1 VAAVQTHLIDMII
14 IKGLKGP
21 TLLVEAIQLSA
32 EVEYFE
38 LTSNKSLT
46 SGAQL
51 DKVISR
57 ACRVFWSCRGT
68 SE

>member
-1 VAAVQTHLIDMII
+1 MII

-32 EVEYFE
+32 EVEYFG
-38 LTSNKSLT
+38 LTLNKRLT
-46 SGAQL
+46 RGAQL

-57 ACRVFWSCRGT
+57 A
-68 SE
+68 